1 MASAAP
7 ELRDMSSTPAAA
19 EKHGLGDLAD
29 QIESHLLGGRT
40 ALLVWLPISAIT
52 ALHYGI
58 SHEHDWAHDVL
69 RRMYYLPIVAAAFRH
84 GLRGG
89 LAAALLTSLLYLPHA
104 FAIGQHH
111 HDPAG
116 GLEKALEI
124 LLYNAVGGTAGYLA
138 ELERRRRRE
147 LQAALREQQRLVAQL
162 VQAGRLSALGE
173 VVAGIAHEIKN
184 PLHALAGTAE
194 VIDPLIPREAEER
207 GLWEIH
213 RKEIARLS
221 RICERFLSF
230 ARPGPSELVRLD
242 LRRVAERTVEL
253 TRAEAAQKQ
262 VRLQLSLPPV
272 PVAVRGDADQ
282 LASLALNIAVNAFKA
297 LGPRGGTL
305 HVTVAASAG
314 EASLTLEN
322 DGPPLPEVERARL
335 FAPFYSDSQGTG
347 LGLSIA
353 ARIAEQHGGSIFAEN
368 AGLGVRFTLLLPGAD
383 ESTT

>member
-1 MASAAP
+1 MASAGP
-7 ELRDMSSTPAAA
+7 ERSSGTGP
-19 EKHGLGDLAD
+19 EG
-29 QIESHLLGGRT
+29 QERLLGART
-40 ALLVWLPISAIT
+40 ASLVWLPIAAIT
-52 ALHYGI
+52 ALHYGT
-58 SHEHDWAHDVL
+58 SHELDWAHDVL

-84 GLRGG
+84 GLLGG
-89 LAAALLTSLLYLPHA
+89 LAAALLTSLVYLPHA

-124 LLYNAVGGTAGYLA
+124 LLYNAVGATAGYLA

-147 LQAALREQQRLVAQL
+147 LQAALFQQQQLMAQL

-194 VIDPLIPREAEER
+194 IIDPLIPVDAEER
-207 GLWEIH
+207 RLWEIH

-221 RICERFLSF
+221 RIAERFLSF
-230 ARPGPSELVRLD
+230 ARPGPSELVPLD
-242 LRRVAERTVEL
+242 LRRVAERLVEL
-253 TRAEAAQKQ
+253 TQAEAGQKQ
-262 VRLQLSLPPV
+262 VRLILDVPASPV
-272 PVAVRGDADQ
+272 TVRGDADQ
-282 LASLALNIAVNAFKA
+282 LASLALNVAVNAFKA
-297 LGPRGGTL
+297 LGPAGGTL
-305 HVTVAASAG
+305 RIAVGDASG
-314 EASLTLEN
+314 EATLTLEN

-353 ARIAEQHGGSIFAEN
+353 ARIAEQHGGSIRAEN
-368 AGLGVRFTLLLPGAD
+368 AGLGVRFTLDLPRVA
-383 ESTT
+383 

>member
-1 MASAAP
+1 MASAGREQVSVTAH
-7 ELRDMSSTPAAA
+7 ER
-19 EKHGLGDLAD
+19 
-29 QIESHLLGGRT
+29 LLGART
-40 ALLVWLPISAIT
+40 ALLVWLPIAAIT
-52 ALHYGI
+52 ALHYGT
-58 SHEHDWAHDVL
+58 SHELDWAHDVL

-84 GLRGG
+84 GLLGG
-89 LAAALLTSLLYLPHA
+89 LAAALLTSLVYLPHA

-124 LLYNAVGGTAGYLA
+124 LLYNAVGATAGYLA

-147 LQAALREQQRLVAQL
+147 LQAALLEQQRLVAQL

-194 VIDPLIPREAEER
+194 IIDPLIPADADER
-207 GLWEIH
+207 RLWEIH

-230 ARPGPSELVRLD
+230 ARPGPSELVPLD
-242 LRRVAERTVEL
+242 LRRVAERLVEL
-253 TRAEAAQKQ
+253 THAEAGQKQ
-262 VRLQLSLPPV
+262 VRLILDVPADPV
-272 PVAVRGDADQ
+272 TVRGDADQ
-282 LASLALNIAVNAFKA
+282 LASLALNVAVNAFKA
-297 LGPRGGTL
+297 LGPAGGTL
-305 HVTVAASAG
+305 RIAVGGEVGG
-314 EASLTLEN
+314 EATLTLEN

-353 ARIAEQHGGSIFAEN
+353 ARIAQQHGGSIVAEN
-368 AGLGVRFTLLLPGAD
+368 AGLGVRFTLSLPRL
-383 ESTT
+383 

>member
-1 MASAAP
+1 MASAGP
-7 ELRDMSSTPAAA
+7 ELSDMSVGPGVLAAREA
-19 EKHGLGDLAD
+19 GELGGQGEAR
-29 QIESHLLGGRT
+29 LLGGRT
-40 ALLVWLPISAIT
+40 ALLVWLPIAAIT

-116 GLEKALEI
+116 ALEKALEI

-194 VIDPLIPREAEER
+194 VIDPLIPLDAEER

-221 RICERFLSF
+221 RISERFLSF

-262 VRLQLSLPPV
+262 VRLELEV
-272 PVAVRGDADQ
+272 PAAAVTVRGDADQ
-282 LASLALNIAVNAFKA
+282 LASLALNVAVNAFKA
-297 LGPRGGTL
+297 LGPRGGVL
-305 HVTVAASAG
+305 RVTVAQSGG

-322 DGPPLPEVERARL
+322 DGPPLPEVERSRL

-368 AGLGVRFTLLLPGAD
+368 AGLGVRFTLLLPGVDAP
-383 ESTT
+383 

>member
-1 MASAAP
+1 MASADLEPALSGMSPGTGP
-7 ELRDMSSTPAAA
+7 EGQA
-19 EKHGLGDLAD
+19 EGR
-29 QIESHLLGGRT
+29 LLGGRT
-40 ALLVWLPISAIT
+40 TLLVWLPIAAIT
-52 ALHYGI
+52 ALHYGT
-58 SHEHDWAHDVL
+58 SHELDWAHDVL

-84 GLRGG
+84 GLVGG
-89 LAAALLTSLLYLPHA
+89 LAAALLTSLVYLPHA

-124 LLYNAVGGTAGYLA
+124 LLYNAVGATAGYLA

-147 LQAALREQQRLVAQL
+147 LQAALLEQQRLVGQL

-194 VIDPLIPREAEER
+194 IIDPLIPADAEER
-207 GLWEIH
+207 RLWEIH
-213 RKEIARLS
+213 RKEIARLA

-230 ARPGPSELVRLD
+230 ARPGPSELVHLD
-242 LRRVAERTVEL
+242 LRRVAERLVEL
-253 TRAEAAQKQ
+253 TQAEAGQKQ
-262 VRLQLSLPPV
+262 VHLQLALPPA
-272 PVAVRGDADQ
+272 PVMVRGDADQ
-282 LASLALNIAVNAFKA
+282 LASLALNVAVNAFKA
-297 LGPRGGTL
+297 LGPTGGQL
-305 HVTVAASAG
+305 RVAVERIGGDAT
-314 EASLTLEN
+314 LTLEN

-353 ARIAEQHGGSIFAEN
+353 ARIAQQHGGSITAEH
-368 AGLGVRFTLLLPGAD
+368 AGLGVRFTLSLPSA
-383 ESTT
+383 